1 MESNAQTELT
11 REMGTDSQMESRM
24 TASSREVRERRDQTK
39 RDKDPWRWTPVW

>member
-24 TASSREVRERRDQTK
+24 TASAGVRGWRDGAKWKKGSWTQTTG
-39 RDKDPWRWTPVW
+39 W